1 MPTYQEVLSQIQK
14 LTIIEQIQLLKDL
27 NHIVKVG
34 VEVEGDDEII
44 PADEIE
50 ESEAALQDYFTG
62 KDRGISSQQLK
73 LKLFGE
79 RLD

>member
-14 LTIIEQIQLLKDL
+14 LTIIKQIQLLKDL

-34 VEVEGDDEII
+34 IEVEGDDEII
-44 PADEIE
+44 PMEEIA
-50 ESEAALQDYFTG
+50 ESEATLQDYFTE

-73 LKLFGE
+73 LKLFG
-79 RLD
+79 

>member
-44 PADEIE
+44 PMEEIA
-50 ESEAALQDYFTG
+50 ESEATLQDYFTE

-73 LKLFGE
+73 LKLFG
-79 RLD
+79 